1 MKQCG
6 QDGSPAQR
14 GMKYGRMMASAH
26 WHPSSTRE
34 EAWVAGRTKQGACC
48 CSSGKREEVR
58 ARARKRQRCDMLA
71 LHRQAQQGKSILA
84 RLRQS
89 SNKQWWHAGV
99 STLKAR
105 VVFRKLLGPAGI
117 VHFHVRFSWI
127 CHYAA
132 CHAAVVV
139 PCSLCH
145 SAL

>member
-1 MKQCG
+1 MWLIRGLRRRHCPRQLITYLNRPTLRAGKASYSRSSAPAARAMKQCG

-34 EAWVAGRTKQGACC
+34 EAGVAGRTKQGACC

-58 ARARKRQRCDMLA
+58 ARARKRQRCHMLA

-99 STLKAR
+99 ST
-105 VVFRKLLGPAGI
+105 
-117 VHFHVRFSWI
+117 
-127 CHYAA
+127 
-132 CHAAVVV
+132 
-139 PCSLCH
+139 
-145 SAL
+145 